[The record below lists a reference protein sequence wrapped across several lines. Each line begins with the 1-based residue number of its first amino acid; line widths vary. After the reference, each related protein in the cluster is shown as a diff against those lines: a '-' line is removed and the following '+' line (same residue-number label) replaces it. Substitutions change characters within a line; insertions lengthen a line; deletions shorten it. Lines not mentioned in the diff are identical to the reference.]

1 MNQIKA
7 LRTMLLRKKPH
18 KDYAKQQPKKA
29 IKLHKVI
36 MPDDKMPYS
45 PLHDESLH
53 GETRSHNPM
62 HREKRNVY
70 INGKR
75 TSLSIEAYIWDEI
88 DQLSAHENITIDE
101 FCSKIDEYRDKR
113 FSLPSVIRYIS
124 VLINANRSNPPT
136 GAIQGAS
143 HGEMAETPM
152 TFPSPFY
159 MALEKIRNLSPDQDS

>member
-1 MNQIKA
+1 MNQMKA
-7 LRTMLLRKKPH
+7 LRTMLLEKKPL
-18 KDYAKQQPKKA
+18 KDYAKQQATKA
-29 IKLHKVI
+29 IKLHKMI
-36 MPDDKMPYS
+36 MPDDKTSYS
-45 PLHDESLH
+45 AIH

-75 TSLSIEAYIWDEI
+75 TSLSIEAYIWAEI
-88 DQLSAHENITIDE
+88 DQLSARENITIDE

-124 VLINANRSNPPT
+124 VLINANRSGAPV

-159 MALEKIRNLSPDQDS
+159 MALEKIRNLSPE

>member
-1 MNQIKA
+1 MNQMKA
-7 LRTMLLRKKPH
+7 LRTMLLEKKPL
-18 KDYAKQQPKKA
+18 KDYAKQQATKA

-36 MPDDKMPYS
+36 MPDDKTPYNAIANN
-45 PLHDESLH
+45 PIDDDAA
-53 GETRSHNPM
+53 SHNPM

-75 TSLSIEAYIWDEI
+75 TSLSIEAYIWAEI
-88 DQLSAHENITIDE
+88 DQLSARENITIDE

-124 VLINANRSNPPT
+124 VLINANRSGAPV

-143 HGEMAETPM
+143 HGEMTETPM

>member
-1 MNQIKA
+1 
-7 LRTMLLRKKPH
+7 
-18 KDYAKQQPKKA
+18 
-29 IKLHKVI
+29 
-36 MPDDKMPYS
+36 MPDDKTPYS
-45 PLHDESLH
+45 TIHDDPIH
-53 GETRSHNPM
+53 GETASHNPM

-75 TSLSIEAYIWDEI
+75 TSLSIEAYIWAKI
-88 DQLSAHENITIDE
+88 DHLSASENITIDE

-124 VLINANRSNPPT
+124 VLINANRSDSPI
-136 GAIQGAS
+136 GSVQGAS

-159 MALEKIRNLSPDQDS
+159 MALEKIRNLSPDQES